1 MTDVAVQS
9 ALQSENDFRRTF
21 ARVLGAGPGAAKARE
36 TVILDCIESPVGPL
50 IAGATSDAVVLLEF
64 SDPKTLEAQ
73 LETLRNRFTAPI
85 VPGSNPWLTQLRQQ
99 LAEYFAS
106 QRRDF
111 ALPLQYPGTPFQEK
125 VWSTLLQIPY
135 GETWSY
141 LDVAHRIGDPKAT
154 RAVGTAN
161 GTNRISIVI
170 PCHRVVNA
178 SGELGGYGG
187 GSWRKRILLDLEK
200 GQGKLDV

>member
-1 MTDVAVQS
+1 MTDAATQS
-9 ALQSENDFRRTF
+9 ALQSENEFRRTF
-21 ARVLGAGPGAAKARE
+21 ARVFGAAPDTTQARGTL
-36 TVILDCIESPVGPL
+36 TVDCIESPVGPL
-50 IAGATSDAVVLLEF
+50 IAGATSDAVALLEF
-64 SDPKTLEAQ
+64 SDVKILEGQLEA
-73 LETLRNRFTAPI
+73 LRHRFTASI
-85 VPGSNPWLTQLRQQ
+85 MPGSNHWLTQLRRQ

-111 ALPLQYPGTPFQEK
+111 ALPLQFPGTPFQEK
-125 VWSTLLQIPY
+125 VWSMLLQIPY

-161 GTNRISIVI
+161 GSNPIAIVI

-187 GSWRKRILLDLEK
+187 GLWRKRILLDLEK
-200 GQGKLDV
+200 GQGKLF